1 MEAVRPD
8 GIEGGAALMAHSF
21 SSISTFEKCPR
32 EYEARY
38 VLKTVKFD
46 GNEHTRRG
54 DRIHKELENYI
65 KGEPVVPTEAPTDG
79 LHEVLREIRA
89 RETAP
94 VHVEQNLAIT
104 RGLEPCGFWDKQAYL
119 RGKLDVTLHMPDLV
133 AAFDWKGLALDTPLP
148 TPTGWTTMGDV
159 REGDQVLAGDGRPCR
174 VLGKSVRRTS
184 RGFLVRFDD
193 TTTVICDDQHLWSTH
208 RGVIPITELLPGDKI
223 PLAAPVYTP
232 SADLPLDPYV
242 LGLWLADGKHTSS
255 EITKPDPE
263 VWAEIEQRGYFLG
276 KEPPEGTKCRVQTVL
291 GIRGHLSD
299 LGVLGNKHIPP
310 VYLRASYAQRLDLL
324 RGLMDG
330 DGNVNQV
337 RRQAVFTTCDRRLS
351 DQVYELLCSLGQR
364 VNQARTRQRGFGL
377 EVTAYPLAF
386 RPQGGLNPFLLPRK
400 AGRIDPTWGDGRSW
414 YRRVVCISPREVV
427 ESQCIAVDSA
437 DNTYLCSRAFVP
449 THNSGK
455 RRNNSLQA
463 AVYSTM
469 LQVTDPGKSIQVY
482 FDYLSNGRDKPIA
495 GTPDDIP
502 LVMAKA
508 EAIDKAEVYPPRP
521 SRLCGWCP
529 VKTCEFNEA

>member
-1 MEAVRPD
+1 
-8 GIEGGAALMAHSF
+8 MAHSF

-104 RGLEPCGFWDKQAYL
+104 KGLEPCGFWDKQAYL

-133 AAFDWKGLALDTPLP
+133 AAFDWK
-148 TPTGWTTMGDV
+148 
-159 REGDQVLAGDGRPCR
+159 
-174 VLGKSVRRTS
+174 
-184 RGFLVRFDD
+184 
-193 TTTVICDDQHLWSTH
+193 
-208 RGVIPITELLPGDKI
+208 
-223 PLAAPVYTP
+223 
-232 SADLPLDPYV
+232 
-242 LGLWLADGKHTSS
+242 
-255 EITKPDPE
+255 
-263 VWAEIEQRGYFLG
+263 
-276 KEPPEGTKCRVQTVL
+276 
-291 GIRGHLSD
+291 
-299 LGVLGNKHIPP
+299 
-310 VYLRASYAQRLDLL
+310 
-324 RGLMDG
+324 
-330 DGNVNQV
+330 
-337 RRQAVFTTCDRRLS
+337 
-351 DQVYELLCSLGQR
+351 
-364 VNQARTRQRGFGL
+364 
-377 EVTAYPLAF
+377 
-386 RPQGGLNPFLLPRK
+386 
-400 AGRIDPTWGDGRSW
+400 
-414 YRRVVCISPREVV
+414 
-427 ESQCIAVDSA
+427 
-437 DNTYLCSRAFVP
+437 
-449 THNSGK
+449 SGK

-495 GTPDDIP
+495 GTPEDIP